1 MPYYGSRSDHPLDDS
16 PLDLAPRRLI
26 VPRRRLRELST
37 DHTIYRTPDLLV
49 NNERTNNR
57 NRNRNRNGAMVTTHP
72 MSSDI
77 EQPESPP
84 VINYIIKSTTRYFFY
99 AIALIQKFI
108 RINYTTQLLILNTR
122 KSILYS
128 T

>member
-1 MPYYGSRSDHPLDDS
+1 MRLPYYGGSRSEHPLDDS

-26 VPRRRLRELST
+26 APRRRLRELST
-37 DHTIYRTPDLLV
+37 DHTIYRAPDLLV
-49 NNERTNNR
+49 NNEITEDSINR
-57 NRNRNRNGAMVTTHP
+57 VVATMHHA

-84 VINYIIKSTTRYFFY
+84 VINYIIELYKSRM
-99 AIALIQKFI
+99 I
-108 RINYTTQLLILNTR
+108 
-122 KSILYS
+122 S